1 MSTEISSVKT
11 KQQKH
16 EMTTQVALALLVST
30 DITTSDP
37 LGLGKT
43 WEAMGREYIIP

>member
-1 MSTEISSVKT
+1 MCTEISSVKT
-11 KQQKH
+11 KQQKY
-16 EMTTQVALALLVST
+16 EMTHVALALLVST